1 LPTKHKL
8 RKRPPNA
15 ARGRAAAEP
24 VALSARPRFHDIRR
38 KFFFACALALVTLAI
53 YSPVRNH
60 AFVNYDDDDYVT
72 HNSHIRAGLS
82 WQSVEWALTATAQS
96 NWHPVTW
103 ISHAADCQL
112 FGLDPSGHHLTNL
125 ALHTL
130 NALLLFFLLVSVTGA
145 TWRSFTVAALFAL
158 HPINVESV
166 AWVAERKN
174 VLSTFFFLIALGAYG
189 RYAKKPGVFRYLIL
203 VGAFVLALSSK
214 PMVVTLPFALL
225 LLDYWPLQRV
235 QGWIKP
241 SKTYPVPQ
249 IPFSRCVIEKI
260 PLFALSSASCV
271 ITVIAQ
277 HAGGAV
283 KTFNDFPTGV
293 RLQNA
298 AYSYM
303 MYLGKAICPVRLAV
317 LYPHPG
323 AKLSSWQVG
332 LSVLLLVAATWLT
345 WMARSVEPYLIVG
358 WLWFLGTLV
367 PVIGAVQVGEQAM
380 ADRYAYVPFIGIFV
394 ASIWG
399 IGRLCDLRR
408 IPSQW
413 RASAAI
419 IVLVL
424 FSWATWRQIDCW
436 KDSYSLWSHALAVT
450 KDNPLTETQLG
461 MALVS
466 LDRQEEAMGRF
477 QRAIALGT
485 HDPTSY
491 LNLGA
496 YLSEH
501 GHQGEAIP
509 YFETALRMGG
519 DSDTRVLT
527 YLNLGFAYTSVGD
540 YQQARADFRQALGLD
555 PEQVGEAI
563 QSLAQFTATHPSVR
577 DYMKLGLLLEQAGRA
592 SEAQNAF
599 EQVLR
604 LDPGLDAARTA
615 DAALES
621 AKQGHVAK

>member
-1 LPTKHKL
+1 M
-8 RKRPPNA
+8 
-15 ARGRAAAEP
+15 P
-24 VALSARPRFHDIRR
+24 VALPGGLRHPRFYVTER
-38 KFFFACALALVTLAI
+38 KFFLALALALVTLVI

-72 HNSHIRAGLS
+72 HNSHISSGLS
-82 WQSVEWALTATAQS
+82 WQSVEWALTATAQG

-125 ALHTL
+125 ALHVL
-130 NALLLFFLLVSVTGA
+130 NAIFFFFLLVSVTGS
-145 TWRSFTVAALFAL
+145 TWRSLMVAALFAL

-189 RYAKKPGVFRYLIL
+189 RYVKKPGGFRYLIL
-203 VGAFVLALSSK
+203 VAAFVLALSSK

-235 QGWIKP
+235 QGWIRP
-241 SKTYPVPQ
+241 SKAYPVPQ
-249 IPFSRCVIEKI
+249 ISLSRCVFEKI
-260 PLFALSSASCV
+260 PLFALSVASCV

-283 KTFNDFPTGV
+283 RTFDDFPPGV
-293 RLQNA
+293 RLENA
-298 AYSYM
+298 VYSYA
-303 MYLGKAICPVRLAV
+303 MYLVKAIFPTRLAV
-317 LYPHPG
+317 FYPHPG
-323 AKLSSWQVG
+323 GTLSSWQLG
-332 LSVLLLVAATWLT
+332 LYVFLLMAATWLT

-367 PVIGAVQVGEQAM
+367 PVIGAVQVGGQAM
-380 ADRYAYVPFIGIFV
+380 ADRYAYVPLIGIFV

-399 IGRLCDLRR
+399 VSRLCDLRR
-408 IPSQW
+408 IPYQL
-413 RASAAI
+413 RASTAV
-419 IVLVL
+419 IVLAF
-424 FSWATWRQIDCW
+424 FSWATWRQLGYW

-450 KDNPLTETQLG
+450 KDNPLSENQLG
-461 MALVS
+461 MALVA
-466 LDRQEEAMGRF
+466 LDQQEEAMGRF
-477 QRAIALGT
+477 QRAIALGS

-501 GHQGEAIP
+501 GRQDEAIP
-509 YFETALRMGG
+509 YFETALRMGR
-519 DSDTRVLT
+519 DTENRVLT
-527 YLNLGFAYTSVGD
+527 YLNLGFAYTSVGN
-540 YQQARADFRQALGLD
+540 YQQARADFRQALHVD
-555 PEQVGEAI
+555 PERASEAI
-563 QSLAQFTATHPSVR
+563 QSLAQFTTTTHPSVR

-604 LDPGLDAARTA
+604 LDPGLETARTA
-615 DAALES
+615 IAVLQS
-621 AKQGHVAK
+621 AKQGRVAK